1 MTAAHARWRRPGR
14 RQRRRRGGARP
25 CLRTVAVPRPTER
38 DGVAELAVRGGPERP
53 GRAPGAAT
61 AGRISGSGP
70 GGRAGPGPGGEAAM
84 AGRSG
89 QAVLD
94 EFTAPGEKTALL
106 QESRGRIEGL
116 FGVSLTVLGPPD
128 APTPLPAPG
137 RIWLQL
143 SGAKEAVR
151 SAKEFIKGICEP
163 ELEER
168 ECYPKDMHCIFVGA
182 QNLFLKSLIQ
192 DTCADMSI
200 LDIGV
205 LNIRGGAEAVVMARS
220 HIQQFVKLF
229 ENNESLPSTQN
240 ESEVKRQFK
249 QFVESHA
256 DKYTMDLLILPSSL
270 KKELLNLT
278 HGEDPYELDYDDND
292 IIDLTDR
299 KKEFTHNGI
308 QELSLSNDEQVFQED
323 ERKQAGTPVSEL
335 TKQMDTVF
343 SGSTEVLFVPVNGVS
358 PPEESVSKERICHK
372 RRSSDTEER
381 HTKKQFS
388 LENVEGGE
396 SPSATEKLTAGTM
409 INLLSDSCTISE
421 DLGIDVKD
429 TTEEMEYN
437 ILVNFFKTMGYSQE
451 TVEKVIKEQGPSTEP
466 LVLLEEIE
474 KENKKFQ
481 EEKDVFP
488 RHTSI
493 LCLEVT
499 EAKSKGICNSQNEFK
514 MNFSPKK
521 TKDHMQQS
529 IIEQSQSP
537 LRIEEKPGTSNCKM
551 KTAIS
556 VSTEQRTENWN
567 STQSHVPHI
576 DVEID
581 GSSPSVSPL
590 KKLLND
596 KGILT
601 DLDFVAR
608 GAPSHQPRI
617 PVIPENILFPK
628 TGITVPK
635 NNVNLICESQ
645 LGCCNPSQIKPNC
658 PPLPPMP
665 FFPPQLLP
673 SISSIK
679 LAAPSSRC
687 IDSSVTGVQRFRDT
701 LKTPYRLELKNEPG
715 RSDLRHIV
723 IDGSNVAI
731 AHGLNKFFSCRGI
744 AIAVEYF
751 WKLGN
756 RNITVFVPQWRTRRD
771 PNITEQHFLTQLQDL
786 GILSLTPARMVFGA
800 RIASHDDR
808 FLLHL
813 ADKTGGIIV
822 TNDNFREFVTESVS
836 WREIIKKRDFPP
848 PPGALPSGGLH
859 ETAFRVPS
867 TSRQPTPPI
876 QGVLPSNW
884 IPQQPNI
891 PILQNLANIQPS
903 LTIPPQ
909 RSPAETK
916 QLREALL
923 KIFPELEQ
931 RMKIDQILTAHPY
944 MRDLN
949 ALSAMILD

>member
-1 MTAAHARWRRPGR
+1 
-14 RQRRRRGGARP
+14 
-25 CLRTVAVPRPTER
+25 
-38 DGVAELAVRGGPERP
+38 
-53 GRAPGAAT
+53 
-61 AGRISGSGP
+61 
-70 GGRAGPGPGGEAAM
+70 
-84 AGRSG
+84 
-89 QAVLD
+89 
-94 EFTAPGEKTALL
+94 
-106 QESRGRIEGL
+106 
-116 FGVSLTVLGPPD
+116 
-128 APTPLPAPG
+128 
-137 RIWLQL
+137 
-143 SGAKEAVR
+143 
-151 SAKEFIKGICEP
+151 
-163 ELEER
+163 
-168 ECYPKDMHCIFVGA
+168 
-182 QNLFLKSLIQ
+182 
-192 DTCADMSI
+192 
-200 LDIGV
+200 
-205 LNIRGGAEAVVMARS
+205 
-220 HIQQFVKLF
+220 
-229 ENNESLPSTQN
+229 
-240 ESEVKRQFK
+240 
-249 QFVESHA
+249 
-256 DKYTMDLLILPSSL
+256 
-270 KKELLNLT
+270 
-278 HGEDPYELDYDDND
+278 
-292 IIDLTDR
+292 
-299 KKEFTHNGI
+299 
-308 QELSLSNDEQVFQED
+308 
-323 ERKQAGTPVSEL
+323 
-335 TKQMDTVF
+335 MDTVF
-343 SGSTEVLFVPVNGVS
+343 SGSTEVLFVPVNGVA
-358 PPEESVSKERICHK
+358 PPEESVSKERVCHK

-388 LENVEGGE
+388 LENVQGGE
-396 SPSATEKLTAGTM
+396 LPSTTEKLTAGTV

-481 EEKDVFP
+481 EEKEVSP
-488 RHTSI
+488 RHTSV

-521 TKDHMQQS
+521 TKDHMQQN

-551 KTAIS
+551 KIASS
-556 VSTEQRTENWN
+556 VPTEQRAENWN

-576 DVEID
+576 DIEMD

-608 GAPSHQPRI
+608 GTPSHQPRV
-617 PVIPENILFPK
+617 PVIPENIMFPK

-635 NNVNLICESQ
+635 NNVNLVCESQ
-645 LGCCNPSQIKPNC
+645 LGCCSPSQVKPNC
-658 PPLPPMP
+658 QPLPPMP

-673 SISSIK
+673 SVTSVK
-679 LAAPSSRC
+679 LAGPSNRC

-808 FLLHL
+808 LLQYTFVGDIFMVPDDPLGRSGPRLEEFLRKEVFL
-813 ADKTGGIIV
+813 G
-822 TNDNFREFVTESVS
+822 
-836 WREIIKKRDFPP
+836 DFPP
-848 PPGALPSGGLH
+848 PPGVLPSGGLH
-859 ETAFRVPS
+859 ETAFRVPSTKAPS

-884 IPQQPNI
+884 IPQQPNL

-923 KIFPELEQ
+923 KIFPESEQ